1 MYLGAHL
8 DTMATTALTTAS
20 MCSLYELM
28 TSQALSTSLR
38 CQVTP
43 LVDLKGVCLVTTSVT
58 ALTTASMCSLYELMT
73 SQALSTSLRC
83 QVTPLVDLRGV

>member
-43 LVDLKGVCLVTTSVT
+43 LVDL
-58 ALTTASMCSLYELMT
+58 
-73 SQALSTSLRC
+73 
-83 QVTPLVDLRGV
+83 RGV